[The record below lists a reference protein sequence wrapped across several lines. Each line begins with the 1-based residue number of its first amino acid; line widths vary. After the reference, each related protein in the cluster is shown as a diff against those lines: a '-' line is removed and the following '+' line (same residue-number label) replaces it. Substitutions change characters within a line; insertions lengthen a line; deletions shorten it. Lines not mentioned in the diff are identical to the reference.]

1 MIAKRCK
8 ALYKTMRKFSM
19 EGKRMLNDTTQPAVT
34 LADFEHALSIQ
45 EVADSLSLH
54 YMTVSR
60 WLHNGQL
67 KGYKVG
73 RKWHVLPVDLDAF
86 LNNAGN
92 AH

>member
-1 MIAKRCK
+1 MIHQ
-8 ALYKTMRKFSM
+8 
-19 EGKRMLNDTTQPAVT
+19 TTEPAVT
-34 LADFEHALSIQ
+34 LADFEHALTIQ
-45 EVADSLSLH
+45 EVADSLNLH

-60 WLHNGQL
+60 WLPNGTL

-92 AH
+92 ATEAK